1 MTNPTR
7 RDIIRTAASAAAAL
21 SAASS
26 GAAAG
31 GQRVLKYMGSAGPG
45 LTARIRATQAAGKQ
59 WDIVEYCHQMGL
71 GAAHTSV
78 PSNLEPGAAK
88 KLRDQIDKY
97 DMRLTVGL
105 RTPRSDSDLPAY
117 EASVKALS
125 EMDGRVECVH
135 DPFSGRRYEQFKS
148 AAEFHQF
155 DAQCKAAVRRAEP
168 ILRKYKLPLAIE
180 NHKGWRSQELVD
192 WVKSTGSEYVGICLD
207 MVNNVSLIETP
218 MQTIETLAP
227 YTIFVSFKDIGVDF
241 YDQGLLLSEVPLGEG
256 HFDLPAFVAM
266 MQKKNPRMLFLL
278 EMLTRDPL
286 KVPIFTKEYWRVYDD
301 KSPAPA
307 QDLAMLI
314 AWARQHP
321 PKQPLPTTSGLTPAQ
336 QLALED
342 ELNQRSIDYARA
354 HLPSLS

>member
-1 MTNPTR
+1 MTTVTR
-7 RDIIRTAASAAAAL
+7 RDMIGTVASAAVTLSAAAAPPP
-21 SAASS
+21 
-26 GAAAG
+26 GD
-31 GQRVLKYMGSAGPG
+31 RKVLKYMGSAGPG
-45 LTARIRATQAAGKQ
+45 LTARIRATQAAGKE
-59 WDIVEYCHQMGL
+59 WDIVEYCHEMGL

-78 PSNLEPGAAK
+78 PANWTPGAAR
-88 KLRDQIDKY
+88 KLGEQVNKY

-105 RTPRSDSDLPAY
+105 RTPRGDGDLSQYGAV
-117 EASVKALS
+117 VKALS

-148 AAEFHQF
+148 AADFHQF
-155 DAQCKAAVRRAEP
+155 DALCKAAVRRAEP

-192 WVKSTGSEYVGICLD
+192 WVRSTSSEYVGVCLD

-241 YDQGLLLSEVPLGEG
+241 YDQGILLSEVPLGEG

-266 MQKKNPRMLFLL
+266 MQKKNPKMLFLL

-286 KVPIFTKEYWRVYDD
+286 KVPIFTSEYWRVYDD

-307 QDLAMLI
+307 QDLAMLVNWI
-314 AWARQHP
+314 RQHP
-321 PKQPLPTTSGLTPAQ
+321 PKHPLPRTSGLTPAQ

-342 ELNQRSIDYARA
+342 ELNRRSIEYART
-354 HLPSLS
+354 HLPSLAA